1 MSLTTATCGFCRNN
15 LTSGSTAE
23 RTFPLHLKGA
33 SDFNFSIAGKKRK
46 KNTRHVNVWDN
57 KWFEHVAE
65 RFGWNEHKVLGIISH
80 CTPDKHGGNAIH
92 LNHM

>member
-33 SDFNFSIAGKKRK
+33 SDFNFSIGEKKEK
-46 KNTRHVNVWDN
+46 KIPGMLMFGTINGSNTLQNVL
-57 KWFEHVAE
+57 VGTST
-65 RFGWNEHKVLGIISH
+65 RFWVLFLTALQTNTEGMPFI
-80 CTPDKHGGNAIH
+80 
-92 LNHM
+92 